1 VAFTYFFRDHECL
14 TPAVDHLAV
23 AVLGRQRIRV
33 WDAGCADGPEPYT
46 LAILL
51 AERLGRFQF
60 RNVRIDATD
69 VDESGHSSQAI
80 ACGSYP
86 RADLERVPHA
96 LRDHYFHPESPEP
109 PESAGC
115 GARMRVVEELR
126 SQVTFRRHDL
136 LSLQPP
142 RSDYQLVVCKNVLL
156 HFTAE
161 QRVQVLT
168 MFHAALERGGILVM
182 EQTQPLPPACEP
194 LFARIAQAASIYS
207 RLGA

>member
-1 VAFTYFFRDHECL
+1 VAFTYFFRDEECL
-14 TPAVDHLAV
+14 APAVERLAD

-46 LAILL
+46 VAILV
-51 AERLGRFQF
+51 AERLGKFQF

-80 ACGSYP
+80 ERGCFSYSE
-86 RADLERVPHA
+86 LERIPPD
-96 LRDHYFHPESPEP
+96 LRDRYFQPESSEP
-109 PESAGC
+109 PASGT
-115 GARMRVVEELR
+115 RLQVIEELR
-126 SQVTFRRHDL
+126 SQVNFRRHDL
-136 LSLQPP
+136 LSLQAP

-168 MFHAALERGGILVM
+168 MFHAALERDGTLVM
-182 EQTQPLPPACEP
+182 EQTQPLPQACER
-194 LFARIAQAASIYS
+194 LFGRTVQNAAVYAK
-207 RLGA
+207 RDV